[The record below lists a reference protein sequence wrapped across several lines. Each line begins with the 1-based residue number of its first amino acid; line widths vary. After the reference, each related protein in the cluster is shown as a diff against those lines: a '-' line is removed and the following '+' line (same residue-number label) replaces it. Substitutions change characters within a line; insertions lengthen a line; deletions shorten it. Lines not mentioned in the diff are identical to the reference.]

1 MKHIISIILFLFLG
15 FSPKSV
21 AQTTCNVTVSS
32 DPCLFNYFTMEYY
45 ISGTSTSVGTY
56 LPLKTL
62 TLDVPKGQY
71 LHLKF
76 SKTAA
81 VNENYRNGVSVRDL
95 LMVTDHIL
103 GIKSLVD
110 GQYIAADVNN
120 SGNVTTADVVTIR
133 KMILQM
139 IDTFPNN
146 QSWHL
151 YRRGVNLSLG
161 QNIEENFLIP
171 DEENI
176 FLFYSAIKVGDVSG
190 NASCK

>member
-15 FSPKSV
+15 FSPKSA

-32 DPCLFNYFTMEYY
+32 DPCLFHYFTVEYY

-71 LHLKF
+71 LYLKF
-76 SKTAA
+76 KETAA
-81 VNENYRNGVSVRDL
+81 ANENHQNGVSIKDL
-95 LMVTDHIL
+95 LMVWDYLVGT
-103 GIKSLVD
+103 KSLTD
-110 GQYIAADVNN
+110 GQIRSADVNN
-120 SGNVTTADVVTIR
+120 SGKVTTADVVTIR

-146 QSWHL
+146 QSWLL

-161 QNIEENFLIP
+161 QNIEEKFLIP